1 MTAWEVKD
9 FKTKIAPQAFK
20 DIERLLKSK
29 KIKAT
34 KAELT
39 EVEVMGTEDGLRFA
53 LVVNLSGRKVP
64 LYLIVVITDAALTNV
79 NTEIDEAADIP
90 ANIDLEGKARLRCC
104 WGVFSAL
111 REITIRYINRWTT
124 TWGNWNVISDTNK
137 IVIATLTCYNDLEL
151 TTGVK

>member
-1 MTAWEVKD
+1 MTALEIKE
-9 FKTKIAPQAFK
+9 FESKIAPQAFR

-39 EVEVMGTEDGLRFA
+39 EVEVRGPDSGLRFA

-64 LYLIVVITDAALTNV
+64 LYLVVVITESALTNYK
-79 NTEIDEAADIP
+79 TDIDEAADIP

-104 WGVFSAL
+104 
-111 REITIRYINRWTT
+111 
-124 TWGNWNVISDTNK
+124 
-137 IVIATLTCYNDLEL
+137 
-151 TTGVK
+151 